1 MENRPRL
8 VMNNNVLDI
17 RRPDFAVDIIFTPQN
32 YTPTAPIPEGARAW
46 VVVNIQDPFLC
57 RYLEG
62 HPRYTATYRE
72 RGIHMWCG
80 PHGRSMDVY
89 IGLDLSLMAEVH
101 RAVRAAIQL
110 RDTLATI
117 GQEARQQGYANLN
130 QPQRMEAITAIMQE
144 RDLPEQERTLL
155 QAYLATRPGMAS
167 LGIND
172 PTLLGDLPLPPG
184 MQGGPPGSN
193 KENQDPNA
201 GGGAQGGQR
210 Q

>member
-1 MENRPRL
+1 MQHAKSNGKLFRMNHLMGNSNHTLIIINAGDGHIKFNSDKSKEEMENRPRL
-8 VMNNNVLDI
+8 VMNNDVLDI
-17 RRPDFAVDIIFTPQN
+17 RRPNFGVDIIFTPEN

-117 GQEARQQGYANLN
+117 GQEARHQGYANLS

-144 RDLPEQERTLL
+144 R
-155 QAYLATRPGMAS
+155 
-167 LGIND
+167 
-172 PTLLGDLPLPPG
+172 
-184 MQGGPPGSN
+184 
-193 KENQDPNA
+193 
-201 GGGAQGGQR
+201 
-210 Q
+210 